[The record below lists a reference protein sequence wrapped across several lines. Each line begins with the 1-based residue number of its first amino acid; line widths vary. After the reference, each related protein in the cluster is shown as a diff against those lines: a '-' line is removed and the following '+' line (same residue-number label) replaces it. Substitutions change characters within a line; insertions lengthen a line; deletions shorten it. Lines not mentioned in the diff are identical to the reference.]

1 MNWLYLALL
10 SAALLGGYDIAKKTA
25 LTHNAVLPTLW
36 VTGLCGWLL
45 LLPLAAGSLASPE
58 ALLVL
63 GLEVRALAPFEHLC
77 VLLKAGIVTL
87 SWVLTFFGIKHLP
100 ISTAGPIRASAPLF
114 TLLGAV
120 LIYGESLASSQ
131 WCGVACI
138 LSGYVA
144 LAVIAGGEGSR
155 VEVNRWLM
163 FMLAG
168 TALGAISGLYDKL
181 LLQGMKIA
189 PTTLQFWFTSDAL
202 LLQTLLVTFIWW
214 PRRHRYTPFT
224 WRPAMLGVAGL
235 LILADQTYFRALAS
249 EGALVSVISSVRR
262 SNVLISF
269 TVGGL
274 LFHERLLGRKAAA
287 LSAIAVGLVFLQC

>member
-36 VTGLCGWLL
+36 ISGLCGWVL
-45 LLPLAAGSLASPE
+45 LLPLAAGSLAWPE
-58 ALLVL
+58 ALRAF
-63 GLEVRALAPFEHLC
+63 GLAVQTLAPLEHLC

-87 SWVLTFFGIKHLP
+87 SWVLTFFGVKHLP
-100 ISTAGPIRASAPLF
+100 ISTAGPLRATAPLF
-114 TLLGAV
+114 TLLGAL
-120 LIYGESLASSQ
+120 LIYDESLSPSQ
-131 WCGVACI
+131 YCGVASI
-138 LSGYVA
+138 LVGYIA

-168 TALGAISGLYDKL
+168 TALGAVSGLYDKL
-181 LLQGMKIA
+181 LLQGMRIA
-189 PTTLQFWFTSDAL
+189 PTTLQFWFTSYAL
-202 LLQTLLVTFIWW
+202 LLQTLLVSLLWW
-214 PRRHRYTPFT
+214 PRRRRYTPFA
-224 WRPAMLGVAGL
+224 WRASMLGIGGL
-235 LILADQTYFRALAS
+235 LILADQAYFRALAS

-274 LFHERLLGRKAAA
+274 LFHERRLGRKAAA
-287 LSAIAVGLVFLQC
+287 LSAIALGILFLQC